1 MTKLFRLITI
11 LLAFISSTTIF
22 VIDLIYQLDYNSGKP
37 SLALVWHSIIIVLS
51 IVSFVLV
58 LKNKEPLFDNDDN
71 DSKSKKYIFL
81 LGEIAIA
88 VAMFFAANYLF
99 AFLSTSID
107 NTIFINYLFSYG
119 VLCTPVSLF
128 AVFYFIAAFIF
139 ESFYVFKKAIKFKSF
154 IIYFLLNY
162 GIVFG
167 ISTVLLLSLKAFL
180 SYEMFMNIYGVVLIV
195 FRIVTVL
202 TLILIKFF
210 IFYFHKEKRVGN
222 V

>member
-1 MTKLFRLITI
+1 MTKLLRLITL
-11 LLAFISSTTIF
+11 LLAFISSITIF
-22 VIDLIYQLDYNSGKP
+22 VIDLIYQLDYNSGIP

-51 IVSFVLV
+51 IVSFVLA

-71 DSKSKKYIFL
+71 DSKSKKFIFL

-107 NTIFINYLFSYG
+107 NYIFINYLFSYG
-119 VLCTPVSLF
+119 VLYTPVSLF

-139 ESFYVFKKAIKFKSF
+139 ESFYVFKKALKFKSF

-167 ISTVLLLSLKAFL
+167 ISTVLLLSLKALL
-180 SYEMFMNIYGVVLIV
+180 SYETFMNIYGVVLTV
-195 FRIVTVL
+195 FRIITAL
-202 TLILIKFF
+202 TLILTKFF
-210 IFYFHKEKRVGN
+210 IFYFHKKKE
-222 V
+222 